1 MNKGKILKVFIV
13 FFMIVADMIVIKF
26 VGSNT
31 RDNMTVQIE
40 MTADQVQQCQ
50 MFYMENDRWS
60 EENSVIQDYKVADT
74 TQILSFCVPQD
85 SEKLRLDFGKAMSD
99 ITITGIQVKYKSN
112 IMKCDLGRI
121 YETREENLIAES
133 IFSENKIYLKTEDN
147 DPYIVIEL
155 EKEIYS
161 EIDRIQ
167 KKMVILKNIG
177 FIICIDLVFLLI
189 LIKFE
194 EVVDFAYNI
203 VVNYKLLFNLGK
215 NDFKTKYAGSY
226 FGIIWAFIQPIV
238 TILVYWFVFQ
248 VAFNGGPVDGC
259 PYVLWLMAGLIPWF
273 FFQDTLQSTTNS
285 LIEYSYLVK
294 KVVFNVRI
302 IPLVKIISAFYV
314 HVFFVFILIF
324 IYIISGY
331 GLGIQAIQ
339 IIYYSFCMVMF
350 TIALSYLTSAMVI
363 FFRDLGQIIGI
374 VLQIGIWLTPIM
386 WNYKTVSNPILK
398 LVLQLNPMFYIV
410 NGYRE
415 SLITKGWI
423 WNNPN
428 MTIYFWLL
436 TICLMLVGCSIFNK
450 LKIHFADVL

>member
-1 MNKGKILKVFIV
+1 MNKKKILRVFIV
-13 FFMIVADMIVIKF
+13 FFMILADIVVVKF

-31 RDNMTVQIE
+31 RDNMAVQIE

-60 EENSVIQDYKVADT
+60 EENSAIQDYNAANT
-74 TQILSFCVPQD
+74 TQILSFSVPQG
-85 SEKLRLDFGKAMSD
+85 SQKLRLDFGNVMSD
-99 ITITGIQVKYKSN
+99 ITITGIQVKYKSD
-112 IMKCDLGRI
+112 IIECDLEKI
-121 YETREENLIAES
+121 YESREENFITKS
-133 IFSENKIYLKTEDN
+133 IFSENRIYLKTGDD
-147 DPYIVIEL
+147 DPYIVMEL

-161 EIDRIQ
+161 EIDSIQ
-167 KKMVILKNIG
+167 RKMGILKNIG
-177 FIICIDLVFLLI
+177 FIICIDMVLLLV
-189 LIKFE
+189 LIKLDE
-194 EVVDFAYNI
+194 IADFIYNI
-203 VVNYKLLFNLGK
+203 VVNYRLLFNLGK

-226 FGIIWAFIQPIV
+226 FGIIWAFIQPLV

-273 FFQDTLQSTTNS
+273 FFQDALQSATNS

-302 IPLVKIISAFYV
+302 IPLVKIISTFYV
-314 HVFFVFILIF
+314 HVFFVLILIL
-324 IYIISGY
+324 IYVISGY

-363 FFRDLGQIIGI
+363 FFRDLSQIIGI

-386 WNYKTVSNPILK
+386 WNYKTVSSPVLK

-436 TICLMLVGCSIFNK
+436 TICLMLVGCNIFNK